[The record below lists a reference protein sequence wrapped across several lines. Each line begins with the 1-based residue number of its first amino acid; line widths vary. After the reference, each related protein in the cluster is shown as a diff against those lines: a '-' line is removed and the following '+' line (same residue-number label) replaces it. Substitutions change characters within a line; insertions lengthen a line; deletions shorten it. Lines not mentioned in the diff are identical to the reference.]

1 MKIVI
6 VGGGSLEWTPK
17 IITDLALT
25 PQVNGSTIV
34 LQDIEPKA
42 ALLQKQLAQLI
53 CREAGVELTIEA
65 INNQQEALADADFVI
80 YQIAVGGLE
89 AHRVDLEVPAK
100 YGMRQPVGVNVGPGG
115 INRALRHIP
124 DTIALCRKM
133 EEVCP
138 NATLINLTN
147 PMTQLTWAACRETSI
162 QTIGLCHE
170 IDHFRTHLSQEIF
183 DCSTEDIWVQVGGI
197 NHLPWISK
205 MRVRGEDGFVKLRHW
220 LAEHG
225 PDKFANEGLDN
236 TPDSVFR
243 DRHAAKFKIF
253 LAVGMLPGA
262 GDRHVVEF
270 FPHFVRR
277 ERKFGLDYG
286 VELTTIEQRYAR
298 KKVWKAGFEQDLAR
312 GKYGKI
318 HRSAEQTSR
327 IIAALSGGPAGRFV
341 VNIPNEGQ
349 ISNLPHGA
357 VVECT
362 AVIDQFGIHPEF
374 FGDLPPQAHA
384 VTAWHLEEMAL
395 TLDAAIE
402 GDRNKALQALR
413 MDPVVTDWEIA
424 EKVLDEMI
432 ADTIEYLP
440 QFR

>member
-17 IITDLALT
+17 ILTDMALT
-25 PQVNGSTIV
+25 PEINGSTIV
-34 LQDIEPKA
+34 LQDIDEGA
-42 ALLQKQLAQLI
+42 AVLQQKLGELI
-53 CREAGVELTIEA
+53 CAEAGVEFRFEVTT
-65 INNQQEALADADFVI
+65 NQEEALVDADFVI
-80 YQIAVGGLE
+80 YQISVGGLE

-100 YGMRQPVGVNVGPGG
+100 YGRMQPVGAYVGPGG

-124 DTIALCRKM
+124 DIVQLCRTM
-133 EEVCP
+133 ERVCP
-138 NATLINLTN
+138 QATLINLTN

-162 QTIGLCHE
+162 RTIGLCHE
-170 IDHFRTHLSQEIF
+170 IDHFRQHIAEEVFGCTA
-183 DCSTEDIWVQVGGI
+183 EDVWVRVGGI
-197 NHLPWISK
+197 NHLPWISE
-205 MRVRGEDGFVKLRHW
+205 MRVRGQDGFALLRDW

-225 PDKFANEGLDN
+225 TDYFAKDNLDN
-236 TPDSVFR
+236 TPDSVFF
-243 DRHAAKFKIF
+243 DRHAAKFKLF
-253 LAVGMLPGA
+253 LMTGMLAGA

-270 FPHFVRR
+270 FPHFVRQ
-277 ERKFGLDYG
+277 EKNYGLDYG
-286 VELTTIEQRYAR
+286 VELTNIEQRYAR
-298 KKVWKAGFEQDLAR
+298 KEWRQAAVEQALAQ
-312 GKYGKI
+312 GKYGKLEQ
-318 HRSAEQTSR
+318 SAEQTPR

-349 ISNLPHGA
+349 ISNLPRGA

-395 TLDAAIE
+395 TLDAALE
-402 GDRNKALQALR
+402 GDRNKALQAVR
-413 MDPVVTDWEIA
+413 MDPVVLDWEIA
-424 EKVLDEMI
+424 EKMLDEMI
-432 ADTIEYLP
+432 AGTIAYLP